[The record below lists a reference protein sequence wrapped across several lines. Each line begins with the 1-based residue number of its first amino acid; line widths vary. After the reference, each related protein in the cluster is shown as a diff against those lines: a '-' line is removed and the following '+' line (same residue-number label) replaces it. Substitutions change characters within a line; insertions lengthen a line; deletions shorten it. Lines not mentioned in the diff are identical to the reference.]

1 MEDYTKFYF
10 VLFLFTRFSFL
21 VRFYKVKFIVI
32 TALFNINSY
41 SCFVFKKSFSLLY
54 LLFKHL
60 LIIFGIFLLYFTEY
74 IYVLHFIRHIAE
86 VIQVELHIHIVRCH
100 LSLFNSGL

>member
-86 VIQVELHIHIVRCH
+86 VIQVELHIQIVSCDH
-100 LSLFNSGL
+100 L